1 MNAKGAQRPGR
12 GDRRLLP
19 EVDCPLY
26 GEDYVA
32 VIHTAPQVEFTFL
45 PWLQQQLGT
54 LRAPQRVMLSHQ
66 ALPLNGA
73 GKARPPCARRLLQR
87 EAS

>member
-1 MNAKGAQRPGR
+1 VCCRK
-12 GDRRLLP
+12 
-19 EVDCPLY
+19 VDCPLY

-32 VIHTAPQVEFTFL
+32 VIHTAPQVEFAFL

-54 LRAPQRVMLSHQ
+54 LRAPQRVVLSHQ

-73 GKARPPCARRLLQR
+73 GHRQAGHTDGAVRQGRDALAERTPMGQQA
-87 EAS
+87 